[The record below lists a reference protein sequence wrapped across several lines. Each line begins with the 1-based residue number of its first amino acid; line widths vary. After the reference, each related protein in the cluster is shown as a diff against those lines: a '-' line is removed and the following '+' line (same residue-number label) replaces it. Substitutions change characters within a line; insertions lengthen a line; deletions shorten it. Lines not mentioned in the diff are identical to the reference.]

1 MIARIAAGAPMV
13 GFSVGRV
20 AAMTLRYWYLL
31 RGSLPRMAELVYWP
45 TVQMITW
52 GFMTL
57 YLRPDGDP
65 LAQGFGVFLSGI
77 MLWDVC
83 FRGQISLC
91 GAFLEEMYARNLGH
105 LMASPLRP
113 VEFAAALLTTSLIRT
128 LIGLVPTS
136 LLALWFFGFSIY
148 SLGLALVA
156 FFVLLIVMGWSV
168 GLIVSGLIMRVGLG
182 AESFAWAAIF
192 ALSPISGVF
201 YPIATLPAWLQP
213 VALALPSAHVF
224 EGMRA
229 ILDEGRLDLTSMA
242 LAAGLDVVFLGL
254 GFAAFLA
261 FHASAK
267 SHGRLMQMGE

>member
-1 MIARIAAGAPMV
+1 MV
-13 GFSVGRV
+13 
-20 AAMTLRYWYLL
+20 LRYWYLL
-31 RGSLPRMAELVYWP
+31 RGSPPRLVELVYWP
-45 TVQMITW
+45 TVQMVIW

-57 YLRPDGDP
+57 YLHPEGDVMA
-65 LAQGFGVFLSGI
+65 LGFGALLSGV

-113 VEFAAALLTTSLIRT
+113 VEFAAALLVTSLLRT
-128 LIGLVPTS
+128 LIGLLPTS

-148 SLGLALVA
+148 SLGMALIG
-156 FFVLLIVMGWSV
+156 FFFLLIVMGWAV
-168 GLIVSGLIMRVGLG
+168 GLVISGLIMRVGLG

-192 ALSPISGVF
+192 AVAPLSGVY
-201 YPIATLPAWLQP
+201 YPIATLPEWLRP
-213 VALALPSAHVF
+213 VALMLPSAHVF

-229 ILDEGRLDLTSMA
+229 ILTEHRLDLTSMA
-242 LAAGLDVVFLGL
+242 LATGLDLVFLGL

-267 SHGRLMQMGE
+267 ARGRLMQMGE